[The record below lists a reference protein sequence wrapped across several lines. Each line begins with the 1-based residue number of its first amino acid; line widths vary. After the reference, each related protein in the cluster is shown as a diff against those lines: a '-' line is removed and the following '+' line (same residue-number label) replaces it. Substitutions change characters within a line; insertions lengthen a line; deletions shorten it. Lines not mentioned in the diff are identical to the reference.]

1 MRSGAYPQR
10 NMRYDVGTREINLGL
25 VEAVVTLVAAADT
38 RASPHVIVVG
48 NEKGGT
54 GKTTIAMHLAIG
66 LLNRHRVATIDLDSR
81 QNARDVVADFVVARI
96 GRRFASKHASNDLI
110 SI

>member
-1 MRSGAYPQR
+1 VLRRTSLSSGMKKAAQEDHDR
-10 NMRYDVGTREINLGL
+10 NALG
-25 VEAVVTLVAAADT
+25 D
-38 RASPHVIVVG
+38 RPIKNG
-48 NEKGGT
+48 
-54 GKTTIAMHLAIG
+54 
-66 LLNRHRVATIDLDSR
+66 HRVATIDLDSR